1 MRRDRRQD
9 GAAYPAAGWVLRVGA
24 SRRIA
29 GPETREEAHLA
40 NRYTLQ
46 ALAGVAV
53 LRRSAYPA
61 AEF

>member
-9 GAAYPAAGWVLRVGA
+9 AAAYPDVRWMPSAGA
-24 SRRIA
+24 SRRIEE
-29 GPETREEAHLA
+29 PETRREAHLA
-40 NRYTLQ
+40 DRYMLQ
-46 ALAGVAV
+46 VLAGVAV